1 MINMNKLIG
10 IFSCLMCVLAIKIIV
25 TEIYYV
31 GFANEN
37 VIELILIS
45 LMFILSLIFVIKS

>member
-25 TEIYYV
+25 TEIYYI